1 MNLTDRELLART
13 IMAEAGNQGPVG
25 MMGVGS
31 VIMNRLQ
38 NPSYGNDFTSVILQ
52 PGQFSAWN
60 SVTGYAGGEQ
70 GQDMS
75 KIQPNEQAY
84 MVADQILD
92 GNYNDPTGGATH
104 YYNPR
109 ISNPNWGQQ
118 AGGDW
123 QQIGA
128 HLFGVPGKKDPTR
141 KSTMNANNAPLN
153 AIPSTGPVTQN
164 NAKPKAN
171 PQAKPPRRG
180 LFDFL
185 GKAVGNSFDGLKG
198 AIDGSDPDKSDRLAI
213 ALMSLSGNPQQLQPL
228 MAMAAN
234 DIQERAKKKSANKT
248 VELIKSIDPKLG
260 AMAEANPAMAGN
272 IMSAI
277 ASKQLDN
284 KGGQIMTAAQ
294 IKAMYPGVTGIEDG
308 LYNVKTKDGEL
319 VSITKSGGSGNTV
332 NNILPGSPGAEDEAL
347 KKLMGKKGERYAK
360 FLDAGANAAGLSID
374 IETLASLAPMQP
386 SGPLVGRLAEMFP
399 EFTDIGALRQSIVKR
414 IAPQMRVEG
423 SGSTSDTE
431 FNAMLNSFGSLRNS
445 PEANQ
450 AILSIFQQKIAFD
463 IARRDIVNEYTNGNI
478 TMKEADDKMAAL
490 ETQSMIPT
498 AVANLLQTHK
508 VGEGETPSGP
518 KRLRWDPETR
528 TFK

>member
-75 KIQPNEQAY
+75 KIQPSEQAY

-118 AGGDW
+118 AGGNW

-128 HLFGVPGKKDPTR
+128 HLFGVAGKKDPTR
-141 KSTMNANNAPLN
+141 ISTMNANNAPLN
-153 AIPSTGPVTQN
+153 AIPSMGPVTQS
-164 NAKPKAN
+164 NAQPKAN

-185 GKAVGNSFDGLKG
+185 GKAVGGTFDGLKG

-213 ALMSLSGNPQQLQPL
+213 ALMSLSGNPNQLQPL
-228 MAMAAN
+228 MQMAAN
-234 DIQERAKKKSANKT
+234 DIQERKKLRGQNKT

-319 VSITKSGGSGNTV
+319 VSITKSGGGGTTNEI
-332 NNILPGSPGAEDEAL
+332 NMPGSPGSEEELL

>member
-1 MNLTDRELLART
+1 MNLSDRDLLAKT
-13 IMAEAGNQGPVG
+13 IQAEAGNQSQVG
-25 MMGVGS
+25 MLGVGS
-31 VIMNRLQ
+31 VIMNRLR
-38 NPSYGNDFTSVILQ
+38 NPGFGSSLQEVILK
-52 PGQFSAWN
+52 PGQFSPWN
-60 SVTGYAGGEQ
+60 SYTGFAGGAQ
-70 GQDMS
+70 GQDMMNL
-75 KIQPNEQAY
+75 QPSQMAY
-84 MVADQILD
+84 SVADQILA
-92 GNYNDPTGGATH
+92 GNYNDPTKGALNF
-104 YYNPR
+104 YNPAL
-109 ISNPNWGQQ
+109 SNPRWGKS

-123 QQIGA
+123 TQIGD
-128 HLFGVPGKKDPTR
+128 HLFGTAGS
-141 KSTMNANNAPLN
+141 KSTKDKPMLPNSNAPLN
-153 AIPSTGPVTQN
+153 ANPNLGPINTGQ
-164 NAKPKAN
+164 PKKKSPN
-171 PQAKPPRRG
+171 
-180 LFDFL
+180 LFDFI
-185 GKAVGNSFDGLKG
+185 GQTVGGGFDKLKG
-198 AIDGSDPDKSDRLAI
+198 AVSGDDEEASDRLAI
-213 ALMSLSGNPQQLQPL
+213 ALMSLSGNPDQLKPL
-228 MAMAAN
+228 MTMAAN
-234 DIQERAKKKSANKT
+234 DIQERKKLKTQNKT

-277 ASKQLDN
+277 ASKQLDG

-294 IKAMYPGVTGIEDG
+294 VREMFPGVGKIDEG
-308 LYNVKTKDGEL
+308 LYNVKTKDGQI
-319 VSITKSGGSGNTV
+319 VSMTKVGGGGTTNEI
-332 NNILPGSPGAEDEAL
+332 NLPGSAGAEEELL

-360 FLDAGANAAGLSID
+360 FLDAGANASQLSID
-374 IETLASLAPMQP
+374 IETLAALAPLQP

-399 EFTDIGALRQSIVKR
+399 DFTDIGALRQSIVKR

-478 TMKEADDKMAAL
+478 TMKEADKKMAAL

-498 AVANLLQTHK
+498 AVSNLLKTHK
-508 VGEGETPSGP
+508 VGEDETPTGP